1 MAYITVNETGTFPA
15 LILSTD
21 VAGSNV
27 GAGGNG
33 FLAGTYIS
41 NDAANTT
48 LLNVTCLQDVTVT
61 NSTGIFSWTDFCSAS
76 INKVTTPSD
85 NEISTN
91 IVVDQ
96 EGFFG
101 ANASTNTSASYY
113 GVSGLSQN
121 RVEVAFRLQLNN
133 SNTISNTAPAGNND
147 AGQPSFI
154 YHGKGY
160 LSSVAPTV
168 SPDSPVWVSPLTIA
182 VSGDMGSG
190 PKVV

>member
-21 VAGSNV
+21 IANLANNFSTSGNLPANANSGS
-27 GAGGNG
+27 
-33 FLAGTYIS
+33 
-41 NDAANTT
+41 
-48 LLNVTCLQDVTVT
+48 LLNVTCLQDITIT

-91 IVVDQ
+91 IVIDD
-96 EGFFG
+96 EKFFG
-101 ANASTNTSASYY
+101 DAAANTSSALYY

-121 RVEVAFRLQLNN
+121 RVEVAFRIQLNN
-133 SNTISNTAPAGNND
+133 SSNVGANTPANTFFYCGR
-147 AGQPSFI
+147 
-154 YHGKGY
+154 GY

-168 SPDSPVWVSPLTIA
+168 SPDSPVWVSPLTLA

-190 PKVV
+190 PKV

>member
-1 MAYITVNETGTFPA
+1 MAYITVNESGTFPA
-15 LILSTD
+15 LILSTED
-21 VAGSNV
+21 VANFNV
-27 GAGGNG
+27 NTGNLTG
-33 FLAGTYIS
+33 
-41 NDAANTT
+41 NANT
-48 LLNVTCLQDVTVT
+48 LLNVTCLQDITIT

-91 IVVDQ
+91 IVIDD

-101 ANASTNTSASYY
+101 ANAAPANSAQNL

-121 RVEVAFRLQLNN
+121 RVEVAFRIQLNN
-133 SNTISNTAPAGNND
+133 SSNVGANTPANTFFYA
-147 AGQPSFI
+147 
-154 YHGKGY
+154 GKGY

>member
-21 VAGSNV
+21 VANSNV
-27 GAGGNG
+27 GATGNG
-33 FLAGTYIS
+33 FVAG
-41 NDAANTT
+41 NAAT
-48 LLNVTCLQDVTVT
+48 LLNVTCLQDITIT
-61 NSTGIFSWTDFCSAS
+61 NNTGIFSWTDFCSAS
-76 INKVTTPSD
+76 VNKVTTPSD

-91 IVVDQ
+91 IVIDD

-101 ANASTNTSASYY
+101 DLQANANPTSALYY

-121 RVEVAFRLQLNN
+121 RVEVAFRVQLNN
-133 SNTISNTAPAGNND
+133 SASVGNTAPANT
-147 AGQPSFI
+147 FI

-160 LSSVAPTV
+160 LSGVAPTV

-182 VSGDMGSG
+182 VNGDMGSG
-190 PKVV
+190 PKV

>member
-21 VAGSNV
+21 IANFSASSGNL
-27 GAGGNG
+27 GGN
-33 FLAGTYIS
+33 
-41 NDAANTT
+41 ANT
-48 LLNVTCLQDVTVT
+48 LLNVTCLQDITIT

-91 IVVDQ
+91 IVVDD
-96 EGFFG
+96 EVFFG
-101 ANASTNTSASYY
+101 DSAAGNTTAKYY

-121 RVEVAFRLQLNN
+121 RVEVAFRIQLNN
-133 SNTISNTAPAGNND
+133 SSNVGANTPANT
-147 AGQPSFI
+147 F
-154 YHGKGY
+154 YYCGKGY

-168 SPDSPVWVSPLTIA
+168 SPDSPVWVSPLTLA

-190 PKVV
+190 PKV

>member
-21 VAGSNV
+21 VANSNV
-27 GAGGNG
+27 GSTGNG
-33 FLAGTYIS
+33 FVSGNSA
-41 NDAANTT
+41 T
-48 LLNVTCLQDVTVT
+48 LLNVTCLQDITVT

-91 IVVDQ
+91 IVIDDEV
-96 EGFFG
+96 FFG
-101 ANASTNTSASYY
+101 NSSAGNTTAQYY

-121 RVEVAFRLQLNN
+121 RIEVAFRVQLNN
-133 SNTISNTAPAGNND
+133 SANVGNAAANG
-147 AGQPSFI
+147 AFYYSGV
-154 YHGKGY
+154 GY

-182 VSGDMGSG
+182 VNGDMGSG
-190 PKVV
+190 VGT

>member
-21 VAGSNV
+21 IANLSNTFATTGNLPANSGVGS
-27 GAGGNG
+27 
-33 FLAGTYIS
+33 
-41 NDAANTT
+41 
-48 LLNVTCLQDVTVT
+48 LLNVACLQDITIT

-91 IVVDQ
+91 IVIRD
-96 EGFFG
+96 EEFFG
-101 ANASTNTSASYY
+101 DSAANASSALGY
-113 GVSGLSQN
+113 GISGLSQN
-121 RVEVAFRLQLNN
+121 RVEVAFRIQLNN
-133 SNTISNTAPAGNND
+133 SANVGANT
-147 AGQPSFI
+147 PSGTFF
-154 YHGKGY
+154 YCGRGY

-168 SPDSPVWVSPLTIA
+168 SPDSPVWVSPLTLA

-190 PKVV
+190 PKV

>member
-15 LILSTD
+15 IILSTD
-21 VAGSNV
+21 VANCNV
-27 GAGGNG
+27 GANGNG
-33 FLAGTYIS
+33 FLAG
-41 NDAANTT
+41 AN
-48 LLNVTCLQDVTVT
+48 LLNVTCLQDVTIT

-91 IVVDQ
+91 IVIDD
-96 EGFFG
+96 EKFFG
-101 ANASTNTSASYY
+101 DSAAGNTTAAYY

-121 RVEVAFRLQLNN
+121 RVEVAFRVQLNN
-133 SNTISNTAPAGNND
+133 SSNVGNTAPANT
-147 AGQPSFI
+147 FI
-154 YHGKGY
+154 YHGVGY

-168 SPDSPVWVSPLTIA
+168 SPDSPVWVSPLTLA

-190 PKVV
+190 PKV

>member
-1 MAYITVNETGTFPA
+1 MAYITVNETGSFPA

-21 VAGSNV
+21 IANCNV
-27 GAGGNG
+27 GANGNG
-33 FLAGTYIS
+33 FVSGNS
-41 NDAANTT
+41 VT

-91 IVVDQ
+91 IVIDDEV
-96 EGFFG
+96 FFG
-101 ANASTNTSASYY
+101 DSAAGNTTAKYY

-133 SNTISNTAPAGNND
+133 SANVGNTAPANT
-147 AGQPSFI
+147 FI
-154 YHGKGY
+154 YHGVGY

-168 SPDSPVWVSPLTIA
+168 APDSPVWVSPLTIA
-182 VSGDMGSG
+182 VNGDMGSG
-190 PKVV
+190 PKV

>member
-21 VAGSNV
+21 VANCNV
-27 GAGGNG
+27 GATGNG
-33 FLAGTYIS
+33 FLAG
-41 NDAANTT
+41 AN
-48 LLNVTCLQDVTVT
+48 LLNVTCLQDVTIT

-91 IVVDQ
+91 IVIDD
-96 EGFFG
+96 EKFFG
-101 ANASTNTSASYY
+101 DSAAGNTTAGYY

-121 RVEVAFRLQLNN
+121 RVEVAFRVQLNN
-133 SNTISNTAPAGNND
+133 SSNVGNLAPANT
-147 AGQPSFI
+147 FI

-160 LSSVAPTV
+160 LSSVAPTA

-182 VSGDMGSG
+182 VTGDMGSG
-190 PKVV
+190 PKV

>member
-1 MAYITVNETGTFPA
+1 MAYITVNETGSFPA

-21 VAGSNV
+21 IANLSNTFATTGNLPANSGV
-27 GAGGNG
+27 G
-33 FLAGTYIS
+33 L
-41 NDAANTT
+41 
-48 LLNVTCLQDVTVT
+48 LLNVTCLQDVTIT

-91 IVVDQ
+91 IVIND
-96 EGFFG
+96 EEFFG
-101 ANASTNTSASYY
+101 DLQANANPTSALYY

-121 RVEVAFRLQLNN
+121 RVEVAFRLQMNN
-133 SNTISNTAPAGNND
+133 SNVAANTPAG
-147 AGQPSFI
+147 AFFYCGR
-154 YHGKGY
+154 GY

-190 PKVV
+190 PKV

>member
-1 MAYITVNETGTFPA
+1 MAYITVNTTGDFPA

-21 VAGSNV
+21 VANSNV
-27 GAGGNG
+27 GATGNG
-33 FLAGTYIS
+33 FLGG
-41 NDAANTT
+41 AN

-91 IVVDQ
+91 IVVDD

-101 ANASTNTSASYY
+101 DSASGNTSAKYY

-121 RVEVAFRLQLNN
+121 RVEVAFRVQLNN
-133 SNTISNTAPAGNND
+133 SSNVGNAAPANT
-147 AGQPSFI
+147 FI
-154 YHGKGY
+154 YHGIGY
-160 LSSVAPTV
+160 LSGVAPTV

-182 VSGDMGSG
+182 VNGDMGSG
-190 PKVV
+190 PKV

>member
-1 MAYITVNETGTFPA
+1 MAYITVNETGTFPVLLLTA
-15 LILSTD
+15 DLT
-21 VAGSNV
+21 SNV
-27 GAGGNG
+27 GASGNG
-33 FLAGTYIS
+33 FLEGNI
-41 NDAANTT
+41 
-48 LLNVTCLQDVTVT
+48 LNVTCLQDITIT

-91 IVVDQ
+91 IVINDEQ
-96 EGFFG
+96 FFG
-101 ANASTNTSASYY
+101 DANASPNTAPWY

-121 RVEVAFRLQLNN
+121 RVEVAFRVQLNN
-133 SNTISNTAPAGNND
+133 SASVGNSAPGNT
-147 AGQPSFI
+147 FI

-168 SPDSPVWVSPLTIA
+168 SPDSPVWVSPLTLA

-190 PKVV
+190 PKI

>member
-21 VAGSNV
+21 IGNFNANTGNL
-27 GAGGNG
+27 GGN
-33 FLAGTYIS
+33 
-41 NDAANTT
+41 ANT
-48 LLNVTCLQDVTVT
+48 LLNVTCLQDITIT

-91 IVVDQ
+91 IVVDD
-96 EGFFG
+96 EVFFG
-101 ANASTNTSASYY
+101 DNAAGNTTAKYY

-121 RVEVAFRLQLNN
+121 RVEVAFRIQLNN
-133 SNTISNTAPAGNND
+133 SANVGANTPSNT
-147 AGQPSFI
+147 F
-154 YHGKGY
+154 YYCGKGY

-168 SPDSPVWVSPLTIA
+168 SPDSPVWVSPLTLA

-190 PKVV
+190 PKV

>member
-21 VAGSNV
+21 IANSNV
-27 GAGGNG
+27 GATGNG
-33 FLAGTYIS
+33 FVAGNS
-41 NDAANTT
+41 VT
-48 LLNVTCLQDVTVT
+48 LLNVTCLQDITVT

-91 IVVDQ
+91 IVLDDV
-96 EGFFG
+96 GFFG
-101 ANASTNTSASYY
+101 ESTAGNTTAQYY

-133 SNTISNTAPAGNND
+133 SSNVGNAAPANT
-147 AGQPSFI
+147 FI

-168 SPDSPVWVSPLTIA
+168 SPDSPVWVSPLTLA

-190 PKVV
+190 PKV

>member
-21 VAGSNV
+21 VANSV
-27 GAGGNG
+27 AGGLLSNG
-33 FLAGTYIS
+33 FIAGNS
-41 NDAANTT
+41 AT
-48 LLNVTCLQDVTVT
+48 LLNVTCLQDITVT

-91 IVVDQ
+91 IVLDD

-101 ANASTNTSASYY
+101 ANAAGNTTAQYF

-121 RVEVAFRLQLNN
+121 RIEVAFRIQLNN
-133 SNTISNTAPAGNND
+133 SSNVTSNVTPGNTFYYSGV
-147 AGQPSFI
+147 
-154 YHGKGY
+154 GY

-168 SPDSPVWVSPLTIA
+168 SPDAPVWVSPLTIA
-182 VSGDMGSG
+182 VNGDMGSG
-190 PKVV
+190 PKV

>member
-21 VAGSNV
+21 VANSNV
-27 GAGGNG
+27 GASGNG
-33 FLAGTYIS
+33 FVSGNSA
-41 NDAANTT
+41 T

-91 IVVDQ
+91 IVIDD

-101 ANASTNTSASYY
+101 SNAAGNTTAQYY

-133 SNTISNTAPAGNND
+133 SANVGNAAPANT
-147 AGQPSFI
+147 FI
-154 YHGKGY
+154 YHGVGY
-160 LSSVAPTV
+160 LSSVAPTA

-182 VSGDMGSG
+182 VNGDMGSG
-190 PKVV
+190 PKV

>member
-1 MAYITVNETGTFPA
+1 MAYITVNTTGQFPV
-15 LILSTD
+15 LLLTTD

-27 GAGGNG
+27 GANGNG
-33 FLAGTYIS
+33 FLGGNI
-41 NDAANTT
+41 
-48 LLNVTCLQDVTVT
+48 LNVTCLQDVTIT

-85 NEISTN
+85 NEISIN
-91 IVVDQ
+91 IVIDD

-101 ANASTNTSASYY
+101 ANAAPANSAQNY

-121 RVEVAFRLQLNN
+121 RVEVAFRIQLNN
-133 SNTISNTAPAGNND
+133 SSNVGANTPANTFFYA
-147 AGQPSFI
+147 
-154 YHGKGY
+154 GKGY

-190 PKVV
+190 PKV

>member
-1 MAYITVNETGTFPA
+1 MAYITVNETGNFPA

-21 VAGSNV
+21 VANCNV
-27 GAGGNG
+27 GNATTSGNG
-33 FLAGTYIS
+33 FLAGTVDNS
-41 NDAANTT
+41 NVANTS
-48 LLNVTCLQDVTVT
+48 LLVVTCLQDVTIT

-91 IVVDQ
+91 IVIDDQ
-96 EGFFG
+96 KFFG
-101 ANASTNTSASYY
+101 ANASAANTASNY

-121 RVEVAFRLQLNN
+121 RVEVAFRVQLNN
-133 SNTISNTAPAGNND
+133 NSSVGNTLPANTYA
-147 AGQPSFI
+147 
-154 YHGKGY
+154 YWGKGY

-182 VSGDMGSG
+182 VTGDMGSG